1 MSVPKNLALPSL
13 ALVIK
18 VLLSLNSKFSSC
30 LRKIFILSKMVI
42 QSSLEPLIPMIQS
55 SAYLTYVNL
64 LKLVPEGPGT
74 GPRGNIVFFFKKLG
88 SIAL

>member
-1 MSVPKNLALPSL
+1 LPSL

-30 LRKIFILSKMVI
+30 LSKIFILSKMVI

-55 SAYLTYVNL
+55 SAYLTYVNFL
-64 LKLVPEGPGT
+64 
-74 GPRGNIVFFFKKLG
+74 KLG